1 MHISIKNENDLELIF
16 RAFGVT
22 KFENAS
28 HYRALYNF
36 IKDIH
41 SNSRNYGLNSTQW
54 HNLSDNI
61 KPIDWELRSF
71 VYNQADF
78 IEEFRYI
85 IDDIE
90 KEQNIK
96 ITADEALEVIE
107 NHTSFNKLYWLVT
120 CCNGDLI
127 KIHKNI

>member
-16 RAFGVT
+16 RALGVT
-22 KFENAS
+22 KFENSS

-36 IKDIH
+36 IKDIYR
-41 SNSRNYGLNSTQW
+41 NSEKYGLNSIQW
-54 HNLSDNI
+54 NDLSCNI
-61 KPIDWELRSF
+61 KPIDWEIRAF

-90 KEQNIK
+90 KEKDIE
-96 ITADEALEVIE
+96 ITAHEALEVIE
-107 NHTSFNKLYWLVT
+107 NHTSFNKLYWLIT